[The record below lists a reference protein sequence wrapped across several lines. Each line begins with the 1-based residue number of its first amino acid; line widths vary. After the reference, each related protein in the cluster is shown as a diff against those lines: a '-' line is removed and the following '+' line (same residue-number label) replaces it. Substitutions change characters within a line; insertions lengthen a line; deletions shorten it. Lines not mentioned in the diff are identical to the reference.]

1 MNTHNALSRNN
12 TNDGQVNNRPVPIA
26 SQMVMVEDVGQGPLI
41 DASTSLTTLVSAEE
55 TNQNCSI
62 CFTNY
67 APEIEGTLVP
77 CSHKFCFSCIH
88 QWSRLSNSCPLCR
101 ASFQVIVRSDST
113 THDASAPPEP
123 PVLKRS
129 SGSSS
134 SLDSSSSSFSSS
146 SSSPGLHAGR
156 RPVPPVPERAALIR
170 QHLRLLSHCT
180 QCPGCEMEN
189 CAQMKVSAPSH
200 HAIPPPFALLLAF
213 PFPTAPHFLFAP
225 VQPPVVLCCIQL
237 PL

>member
-67 APEIEGTLVP
+67 VPEIEGTLVP

-189 CAQMKVSAPSH
+189 CAQMKALVVALQTGG
-200 HAIPPPFALLLAF
+200 PPPPGAPAGWRAKTAALLRAYQR
-213 PFPTAPHFLFAP
+213 AVARRAAAMGK
-225 VQPPVVLCCIQL
+225 
-237 PL
+237 